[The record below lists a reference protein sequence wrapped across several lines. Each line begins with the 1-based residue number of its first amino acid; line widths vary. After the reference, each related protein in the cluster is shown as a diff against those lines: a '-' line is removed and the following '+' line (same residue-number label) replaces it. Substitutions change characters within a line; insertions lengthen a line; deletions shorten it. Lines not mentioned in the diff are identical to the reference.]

1 MGTLYFVPNI
11 GAMLTSIHSEEWLR
25 LADWLRSQRE
35 AQSLSMRD
43 LAARLEVPHSFVG
56 KVEQRE
62 RRLDVVEYLIYC
74 QALGVSPMDGLKVA
88 DPSLKR
94 R

>member
-1 MGTLYFVPNI
+1 
-11 GAMLTSIHSEEWLR
+11 MLTSIHSEEWVR
-25 LADWLRSQRE
+25 LATWLRERRE
-35 AQSLSMRD
+35 AEGLTMRE

-74 QALGVSPMDGLKVA
+74 EALNVSPLEGMSVVR
-88 DPSLKR
+88 PQVSL
-94 R
+94 

>member
-1 MGTLYFVPNI
+1 
-11 GAMLTSIHSEEWLR
+11 MLTSIHSKEWVRLATWLR
-25 LADWLRSQRE
+25 ERRE
-35 AQSLSMRD
+35 AEGLTMRE

-74 QALGVSPMDGLKVA
+74 EALNVSPLDGMSVA
-88 DPSLKR
+88 RPTG
-94 R
+94 